1 MHAVRSS
8 TSDARK
14 PQRMDCNLFRYI
26 YIYIYIYIYT
36 PVFVGTLGSVDVLSS
51 YAVMKSYRQS
61 FMNTGKDNAKNRN
74 PAEAECSQGLR

>member
-1 MHAVRSS
+1 MEMTCITVCMQYALRPATLGSLKEW
-8 TSDARK
+8 TA
-14 PQRMDCNLFRYI
+14 I
-26 YIYIYIYIYT
+26 YMYVCT

-61 FMNTGKDNAKNRN
+61 FMNTGKDNAENRN